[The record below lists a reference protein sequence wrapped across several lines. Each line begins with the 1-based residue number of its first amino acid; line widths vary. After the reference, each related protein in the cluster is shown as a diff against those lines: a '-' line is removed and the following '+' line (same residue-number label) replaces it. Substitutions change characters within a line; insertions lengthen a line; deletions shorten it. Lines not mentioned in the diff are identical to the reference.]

1 MIKTFSQSFFDSALL
16 IEFLDLINFNWFFI
30 SLILS
35 NQKYELLINAD
46 INRIIRKIIYWYQFV
61 LFITLLVKTNF
72 ISTEIDLDRDV
83 PDYIE
88 GDFDVDVD
96 ENGPFITASF
106 DDEGDDSDLAYMD
119 DIVANFDFDDYCDQ
133 NPDFNAALNGHW
145 EYV

>member
-1 MIKTFSQSFFDSALL
+1 MK
-16 IEFLDLINFNWFFI
+16 N
-30 SLILS
+30 
-35 NQKYELLINAD
+35 
-46 INRIIRKIIYWYQFV
+46 
-61 LFITLLVKTNF
+61 TNF

-106 DDEGDDSDLAYMD
+106 DDEGDDSQDGDGGD
-119 DIVANFDFDDYCDQ
+119 DDDNYCDQ

>member
-1 MIKTFSQSFFDSALL
+1 MK
-16 IEFLDLINFNWFFI
+16 N
-30 SLILS
+30 
-35 NQKYELLINAD
+35 
-46 INRIIRKIIYWYQFV
+46 
-61 LFITLLVKTNF
+61 TNF

-88 GDFDVDVD
+88 CDFDVDVD